1 MRGASYPKLTA
12 CVACIAVLSMGGV
25 IFGIAGLYPALYI
38 RGFWEGMCDTAMCDL
53 RGDLN
58 RGMSVP
64 YEQLSRFTTSLLQVF
79 TEMPPGVV
87 PEACCSSQVLMVGVV
102 TSFAF
107 AITDGSSAVWGE
119 LNDRLG
125 PKWGISVAVG
135 LVVLSQLLLVL
146 SSGSALRINDGLATA
161 AFFGIGAGG
170 AGVTTAAF
178 VGCTLAVA
186 ASSSDMQAYLSTGLA
201 ATFDISAIIFPL
213 VSELHQMGVSLP
225 IIVAFVWL
233 PLSAISG
240 GWLIWL
246 FSEPAPPP
254 KQTGVTPKEGSALLD
269 GDKAADPPST
279 EVQPKCMEKGGQAS
293 TLLSAHNLLLLA
305 FMCAFTMATTFH
317 VSVYG
322 LESRLRFGEAKA
334 AKFENVFSIGFPLSS
349 LLAAVF
355 CIPLLRN
362 TTDRPHIY
370 WAVAVGVSCVW
381 AIFTLIPLAAAQYFA
396 AVLFGVART
405 AVWSAYYHFL
415 SSPAYYPPDMIGRV
429 LGCNTL
435 VVAFM
440 GDLLSHL
447 VERVAVRTPAE
458 VPPIIGCRVWL
469 LLQLVLAAAF
479 PLFLL
484 RSWYQSNV
492 AR

>member
-38 RGFWEGMCDTAMCDL
+38 RGFWEGMCDTAQCDL

-58 RGMSVP
+58 RMSSAP
-64 YEQLSRFTTSLLQVF
+64 YEQLSRFATSLLQVF

-87 PEACCSSQVLMVGVV
+87 PEACCSSQVLAVGVV
-102 TSFAF
+102 TSVAF
-107 AITDGSSAVWGE
+107 AITDGSSALWGE
-119 LNDRLG
+119 LNDRCG
-125 PKWGISVAVG
+125 PRWGITIAVG
-135 LVVLSQLLLVL
+135 LVLMSQILLIF
-146 SSGSALRINDGLATA
+146 SSFSVLRINDHLATA

-178 VGCTLAVA
+178 VGCTLAL
-186 ASSSDMQAYLSTGLA
+186 ASASSDMQAYLSTGLA

-213 VSELHQMGVSLP
+213 VSELHTMGVALP
-225 IIVAFVWL
+225 LIVGFVWL

-246 FSEPAPPP
+246 FQPSPPIR
-254 KQTGVTPKEGSALLD
+254 QSGVTPKEGSALLAD
-269 GDKAADPPST
+269 GAAGPP

-322 LESRLRFGEAKA
+322 LESRLRFGESKA

-349 LLAAVF
+349 LLAAAF

-370 WAVAVGVSCVW
+370 WAVAVGISCVW
-381 AIFTLIPLAAAQYFA
+381 AGFTLLPFEAAQYFA

-415 SSPAYYPPDMIGRV
+415 STPAYYPPAMIGRV

-469 LLQLVLAAAF
+469 LLQLLLCVAF

-484 RSWYQSNV
+484 RSYLQGSV
-492 AR
+492 R

>member
-58 RGMSVP
+58 RVMSVP
-64 YEQLSRFTTSLLQVF
+64 YEQLSRFATSLLQVF

-87 PEACCSSQVLMVGVV
+87 PEACCSSQVLTVGVV
-102 TSFAF
+102 TSVAF

-146 SSGSALRINDGLATA
+146 ASSSALRINDQLATA

-233 PLSAISG
+233 PLSAVSG

-254 KQTGVTPKEGSALLD
+254 KQTGAAEGRQRLARWR
-269 GDKAADPPST
+269 
-279 EVQPKCMEKGGQAS
+279 EGG
-293 TLLSAHNLLLLA
+293 
-305 FMCAFTMATTFH
+305 
-317 VSVYG
+317 G
-322 LESRLRFGEAKA
+322 
-334 AKFENVFSIGFPLSS
+334 
-349 LLAAVF
+349 AAV
-355 CIPLLRN
+355 
-362 TTDRPHIY
+362 DRGAAEVHGEG
-370 WAVAVGVSCVW
+370 WAGVHPAVGAQL
-381 AIFTLIPLAAAQYFA
+381 AIARLHVRVHHGDHLSRVGLRPGVQA
-396 AVLFGVART
+396 AVWRGQ
-405 AVWSAYYHFL
+405 
-415 SSPAYYPPDMIGRV
+415 GRQV
-429 LGCNTL
+429 
-435 VVAFM
+435 
-440 GDLLSHL
+440 
-447 VERVAVRTPAE
+447 
-458 VPPIIGCRVWL
+458 
-469 LLQLVLAAAF
+469 
-479 PLFLL
+479 
-484 RSWYQSNV
+484 
-492 AR
+492 

>member
-1 MRGASYPKLTA
+1 MRGANYPKLTA
-12 CVACIAVLSMGGV
+12 CVACVAVLSMGGV

-38 RGFWEGMCDTAMCDL
+38 RGFWEGMCETAMCDL
-53 RGDLN
+53 RGEMN
-58 RGMSVP
+58 RAASVP
-64 YEQLSRFTTSLLQVF
+64 YERLSRFSTTLLQVF

-87 PEACCSSQVLMVGVV
+87 PEACCSAQVLTVGVV
-102 TSFAF
+102 TSVAF
-107 AITDGSSAVWGE
+107 ALTDGSSAVWGE

-135 LVVLSQLLLVL
+135 LVVFSQLLLVVA
-146 SSGSALRINDGLATA
+146 SSSALRINDQLATA

-186 ASSSDMQAYLSTGLA
+186 SASATMQAYLSTGLA
-201 ATFDISAIIFPL
+201 ATFDISAIVFPL
-213 VSELHQMGVSLP
+213 VSELHQMGIALP
-225 IIVAFVWL
+225 IIVALIWL
-233 PLSAISG
+233 PISAIAG

-254 KQTGVTPKEGSALLD
+254 KQADVAPKEGSALLD
-269 GDKAADPPST
+269 GEKAPAASQEPS
-279 EVQPKCMEKGGQAS
+279 PKCMEKGGQAS

-322 LESRLRFGEAKA
+322 LESRLRFGEGKA

-349 LLAAVF
+349 LLAALF
-355 CIPLLRN
+355 CIPLLRY

-370 WAVAVGVSCVW
+370 WACAVGVSCIW
-381 AIFTLIPLAAAQYFA
+381 AIFTLIPVEAAQYFA
-396 AVLFGVART
+396 AVFFGVART

-415 SSPAYYPPDMIGRV
+415 SSPAYYPPEMIGRV

-469 LLQLVLAAAF
+469 LLQLLLAAAF